1 MKYLVLLMVIFG
13 CAQSMNAQEPLLSQP
28 KIVVLPKSLGGVDA
42 LTLMKKDSLVQTTV
56 AAIKRVLV
64 ERKLELAD
72 LEQLIGNADFNRS
85 LMAGL
90 NADPNALLASAAD
103 ADVYVEFDVQIVQ
116 EGRGRKAKINFN
128 VKEAATAKVLGAGT
142 GNSESN
148 PTNDIGGLCASAV
161 NNEIDRIMEQIRSY
175 WDDLPKYGKP
185 MIVTISFQNTKVN
198 SELPSG
204 QYIDEVLED
213 WIKNNSKTYRI
224 GTSTDNTITFSPVY
238 VDHIKYDSPSK
249 FGREI
254 RKLFDKTLGM
264 KIKLQN
270 TGKSIRI
277 EEQN

>member
-1 MKYLVLLMVIFG
+1 MCFTNTIK
-13 CAQSMNAQEPLLSQP
+13 AQEPMLSQP

-85 LMAGL
+85 IMSGL
-90 NADPNALLASAAD
+90 NADANAMLASAAD
-103 ADVYVEFDVQIVQ
+103 ADVYVEFDVQIIQ

-142 GNSESN
+142 GNSDSN

-185 MIVTISFQNTKVN
+185 MVVTIAFQNTQVN
-198 SELPSG
+198 GELPSG
-204 QYIDEVLED
+204 QYIDEVVED
-213 WIKNNSKTYRI
+213 WIKSNTKTYRM
-224 GTSTDNTITFSPVY
+224 SVTDKTMTFSPLY
-238 VDHIKYDSPSK
+238 VDYIKYDSPTK

>member
-1 MKYLVLLMVIFG
+1 MKFILLLLT
-13 CAQSMNAQEPLLSQP
+13 SMILSHTLTAQEPMLSQP
-28 KIVVLPKSLGGVDA
+28 KIVVLPKSLGGIDA
-42 LTLMKKDSLVQTTV
+42 LTLMKKDSLIQTTV

-72 LEQLIGNADFNRS
+72 LEQLIGNTDFNRS
-85 LMAGL
+85 IMAGL
-90 NADPNALLASAAD
+90 NADANAMLASSAD

-142 GNSESN
+142 GNSDSN

-185 MIVTISFQNTKVN
+185 MIVTIAFQNTQVN
-198 SELPSG
+198 GELPSG
-204 QYIDEVLED
+204 QYIDEVVEE
-213 WIKNNSKTYRI
+213 WIKNNSKTYRM
-224 GTSTDNTITFSPVY
+224 STTDKTMIFSPVY
-238 VDHIKYDSPSK
+238 VDYIKYDSPSK

-264 KIKLQN
+264 KIKVQN

>member
-1 MKYLVLLMVIFG
+1 MKYLVLLLVIFN
-13 CAQSMNAQEPLLSQP
+13 CVLSMNAQEPLLSQP

-42 LTLMKKDSLVQTTV
+42 LTLMKKDSLIQTTV

-90 NADPNALLASAAD
+90 NADPNAMLASAAD
-103 ADVYVEFDVQIVQ
+103 ADVYVEFDVQIIQ

-185 MIVTISFQNTKVN
+185 MIVTIAFQNTQVN
-198 SELPSG
+198 GELPSG
-204 QYIDEVLED
+204 QYIDEVVED
-213 WIKNNSKTYRI
+213 WIKNNSKTYRM
-224 GTSTDNTITFSPVY
+224 STTDKTMTFSPVY

-254 RKLFDKTLGM
+254 RKLFDKTLGK
-264 KIKLQN
+264 KIKVQN